1 MTDYRVYRLKAGE
14 KIGIAITYM
23 VVTAAIA
30 VLFYDNAAVCVV
42 GVPGLLA
49 MFRMVS
55 RSKCIRMQKKLN
67 MEFKEMLLSLAAN
80 MAAGYSMEKAFVP
93 VYQEMEGLYQGRS
106 YIQGEIKMIIAG
118 LEMNT
123 DMKIL
128 LKNFAERSGLDDVME
143 FAKVSAVAGRSGGN
157 LIKMMKKMVQ
167 TIEYGDDR
175 RTAIEQVEDEI
186 DTMVTAK
193 QMEYNIMS
201 AMPFVIVLY
210 MRVCN
215 PGYMNALYGNVFGIA
230 AMSVCLIVIF
240 LMVAWGRKIT
250 NIRV

>member
-14 KIGIAITYM
+14 KIGIAIIYM
-23 VVTAAIA
+23 AAAAAIA
-30 VLFYDNAAVCVV
+30 VLFYDNAAVSVIGIPGIFVV
-42 GVPGLLA
+42 
-49 MFRMVS
+49 FRMVS
-55 RSKCIRMQKKLN
+55 QSKCSRIQKKLN

-118 LEMNT
+118 LEMST
-123 DMKIL
+123 DVRVL

-143 FAKVSAVAGRSGGN
+143 FARVSAVAGRSGGN
-157 LIKMMKKMVQ
+157 HIKMMKKMVQ
-167 TIEYGDDR
+167 TIEER
-175 RTAIEQVEDEI
+175 LEVEDEI
-186 DTMVTAK
+186 DTMITAK
-193 QMEYNIMS
+193 RLEYNIMS
-201 AMPFVIVLY
+201 AMPFAIVLY

-240 LMVAWGRKIT
+240 LTVIWGRKIT